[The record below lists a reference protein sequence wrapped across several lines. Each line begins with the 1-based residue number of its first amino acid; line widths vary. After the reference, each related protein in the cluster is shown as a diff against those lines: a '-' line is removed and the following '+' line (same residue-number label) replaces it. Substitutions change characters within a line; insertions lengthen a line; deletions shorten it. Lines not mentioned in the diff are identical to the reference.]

1 MGDHMIQSV
10 LRGIGVFGVALAAV
24 AMFSGR
30 GSSAPTVLPAA
41 DVGAGLAPA
50 AGEEVAIFSGGC
62 FWGVQAVFQHMKGVK
77 SAVSGYTGGSL
88 KNPGYEQVSTG
99 TTGHAESVRVTFA
112 PAQVS
117 YVDLLRVFFS
127 VATDPTELNY
137 QGPDH
142 GTQYRSVIWYTTPEQ
157 QRAAKAYIDQL
168 TKAKVYQ
175 NKIVTEVKPAQP
187 FYNAEAYHQ
196 DYATLHP
203 DDGYIA
209 YNDTPKVENF
219 KKLLPSLY
227 RDQPVLVGSAQQ

>member
-1 MGDHMIQSV
+1 MIQSV
-10 LRGIGVFGVALAAV
+10 LRGISVFGVALAAV
-24 AMFSGR
+24 AMFGGR
-30 GSSAPTVLPAA
+30 RSSAAMSLPTATT
-41 DVGAGLAPA
+41 GAGLAPA

-88 KNPGYEQVSTG
+88 RSPSYEQVSTG
-99 TTGHAESVRVTFA
+99 STGHAESVRITFD

-117 YVDLLRVFFS
+117 YADLLRVFFS

-142 GTQYRSVIWYTTPEQ
+142 GTQYRSAIWYTTPEQ
-157 QRAAKAYIDQL
+157 ERTAKAYIEQL

-175 NKIVTEVKPAQP
+175 NRIVTEVKPAQA
-187 FYNAEAYHQ
+187 FYDAEGYHQ

-203 DDGYIA
+203 DDRYIA

-219 KKLLPSLY
+219 KKLFPALY
-227 RDQPVLVGSAQQ
+227 RDQPVLVASAKQ

>member
-1 MGDHMIQSV
+1 MIQSV
-10 LRGIGVFGVALAAV
+10 LRGISVFGVALAAV
-24 AMFSGR
+24 AMLGGR
-30 GSSAPTVLPAA
+30 RSSPAMSLPTATT
-41 DVGAGLAPA
+41 GAGLAPA

-88 KNPGYEQVSTG
+88 RNPSYEQVSTG
-99 TTGHAESVRVTFA
+99 TTGHAESVRITFD

-117 YVDLLRVFFS
+117 YADLLRVFFS

-142 GTQYRSVIWYTTPEQ
+142 GTQYRSAIWYTTPEQ
-157 QRAAKAYIDQL
+157 ERTAKAYIEQL

-175 NKIVTEVKPAQP
+175 NRIVTEVKPAQA
-187 FYNAEAYHQ
+187 FYDAEGYHQ

-203 DDGYIA
+203 DDRYIA

-219 KKLLPSLY
+219 KKLFPALY
-227 RDQPVLVGSAQQ
+227 RDQPVLVASAKQ

>member
-1 MGDHMIQSV
+1 MIRSV

-24 AMFSGR
+24 AMLAGR
-30 GSSAPTVLPAA
+30 SSSAATMIPAA

-50 AGEEVAIFSGGC
+50 AGEAVAIFSGGC

-77 SAVSGYTGGSL
+77 SAISGYTGGSL
-88 KNPGYEQVSTG
+88 RNPGYEQVSTG
-99 TTGHAESVRVTFA
+99 TTGHAESVRITFD
-112 PAQVS
+112 PSQVS
-117 YVDLLRVFFS
+117 YADLLRVFFS

-157 QRAAKAYIDQL
+157 QRAAKAYIEQL

-203 DDGYIA
+203 DDRYIA
-209 YNDTPKVENF
+209 YNDAPKVENF

>member
-1 MGDHMIQSV
+1 MNRSFLQ
-10 LRGIGVFGVALAAV
+10 GIAVFGVALASV
-24 AMFSGR
+24 AMLSGR

-41 DVGAGLAPA
+41 DVGTALAPA

-88 KNPGYEQVSTG
+88 KNPSYEQVSSG
-99 TTGHAESVRVTFA
+99 TTGHAESVRITFD

-117 YVDLLRVFFS
+117 YADLLRVFFS

-142 GTQYRSVIWYTTPEQ
+142 GTQYRSVIWYTNAEQ
-157 QRAAKAYIDQL
+157 QHAAKAYIDQL
-168 TKAKVYQ
+168 SKAKVYQ
-175 NKIVTEVKPAQP
+175 NKIVTEVKPAQA
-187 FYNAEAYHQ
+187 FYNAEGYHQ

-209 YNDTPKVENF
+209 INDAPKVVSF
-219 KKLLPSLY
+219 KKLLPALY